1 MTITPS
7 FVNFSL
13 LAPFLSSKNLQ
24 KKVKISGKKEH
35 GHIKGA
41 LSLGGDILKNERL
54 CFLREQLSNKKSL
67 KNNFV
72 YFDSTHSSGPFR
84 MEISP

>member
-1 MTITPS
+1 MAKFILKYDPPNR
-7 FVNFSL
+7 F
-13 LAPFLSSKNLQ
+13 PQ
-24 KKVKISGKKEH
+24 KISQFLVF
-35 GHIKGA
+35 KGA